1 MHRIPDGK
9 RKDQLYVHFEAYLSV
24 LQVLSFDEDAARL
37 TGRFWAEQQA
47 AGFNV
52 QPPDMVIAE
61 RTPQATCPLPK
72 NAVITQAARE
82 PVTGQL
88 KFQVNQ
94 RKH

>member
-52 QPPDMVIAE
+52 QPPDMVIAGI
-61 RTPQATCPLPK
+61 TAAAGAALATRNVRDFQGLPIE
-72 NAVITQAARE
+72 VINPWLA
-82 PVTGQL
+82 
-88 KFQVNQ
+88 
-94 RKH
+94 